1 MVLERLSFHF
11 ISVVTFHMMALYLLI
26 RYYANL
32 ARLVQ

>member
-11 ISVVTFHMMALYLLI
+11 ISVVAFHMMAHYLLI
-26 RYYANL
+26 RYANL